1 MGRGRLSAALGVA
14 LLAAVLA
21 GSPGGAGAARQG
33 ATFSRNDANQ
43 QYVPGQVVVGFRP
56 NVDPVS
62 RLEAL
67 SDASASTLKSIGSLN
82 AKLVSVDGSVSAAVA
97 ELKSNPAVAYAE
109 PNWIYHTEAVPN
121 DPRYSQTYGLP
132 KIQAPQAWDVTTGS
146 AAVTVAVVDTG
157 VSSGHP
163 DLAPNMVAGANYVT
177 GGPNTTL
184 DYNGHGTHVAGTIG
198 ARGNNGIG
206 VAGVNWNV
214 HLMPM
219 RVLNGGGSGS
229 SDDIAAAFASTC
241 TTHPAQIV
249 NASLGGT
256 GYSTLMRNAIAGCP
270 NVLFVVAAGN
280 NGTNNDSTP
289 HYPCNYGAAPDNLA
303 NVICVAATDQNDSLA
318 SFSNYGASVDL
329 AAPGVG
335 TTSTWPAYDT
345 VYTQGFE
352 DPFTAW
358 TNASGGTF
366 DRSTT
371 HGTGAYSITDSP
383 AGNYG
388 NNVSTLYFKNTSVAN
403 LTGRVGCRAFYN
415 LLLATQS
422 NDFFNIYGSANGAT
436 FNGSG
441 WTGSTG
447 GAFLALSNDLS
458 FADGSPTFYPGL
470 GLQSNNDGLVADGG
484 YLDDLRIACL
494 NTSGEDY
501 NTISGTSMATPHV
514 AGVAALV
521 KAAHPGDTV
530 AQLVSAIL
538 GGVDPTAGLSG
549 KVATGGR
556 LNACKAV
563 GGCGG
568 AGPPPPPPPPPPP
581 FKPPCVVPNVIGAK
595 LATAKAKI
603 KARHCRVGKLTY
615 IKSTKKKK
623 GKVMRDVPK
632 PGKRLGNSAKVNLW
646 LGKGPAKRK

>member
-1 MGRGRLSAALGVA
+1 MGRGRLCAALGVA

-21 GSPGGAGAARQG
+21 GAAGGAGAARQG
-33 ATFSRNDANQ
+33 ATFARNDANQ
-43 QYVPGQVVVGFRP
+43 QYVPSQVVVGFRP
-56 NVDPVS
+56 NVDPLS

-67 SDASASTLKSIGSLN
+67 SDASASTLKSIGPLN

-109 PNWIYHTEAVPN
+109 PNWIYHAEAVPN

-132 KIQAPQAWDVTTGS
+132 KIQAPPAWDVTTGS

-157 VSSGHP
+157 ISSGHP

-177 GGPNTTL
+177 GGPNTSL

-214 HLMPM
+214 HLMPL

-256 GYSTLMRNAIAGCP
+256 GYSTLMRNAVAGCP

-280 NGTNNDSTP
+280 NGTSNDTAP

-345 VYTQGFE
+345 LYTQGFE
-352 DPFTAW
+352 DPFTGC
-358 TNASGGTF
+358 TLGGF
-366 DRSTT
+366 QRFTT
-371 HGTGAYSITDSP
+371 HATSLYSLTDSP
-383 AGNYG
+383 SGNYG
-388 NNVSTLYFKNTSVAN
+388 SGAALAYLPPAVTSFS
-403 LTGRVGCRAFYN
+403 GRVGCQAAYN
-415 LLLATQS
+415 LRFDTELGHDYSGVALST
-422 NDFFNIYGSANGAT
+422 NGFST
-436 FNGSG
+436 YRWSG
-441 WTGSTG
+441 WSGSSG
-447 GAFLALSNDLS
+447 GS
-458 FADGSPTFYPGL
+458 FASLTSDFSVLDGNPSISVGAIMNAD
-470 GLQSNNDGLVADGG
+470 SNGIVNDGG
-484 YLDDLRIACL
+484 YLDDLKLRCL

-538 GGVDPTAGLSG
+538 GGVDPIAGLSG

-563 GGCGG
+563 GGCG
-568 AGPPPPPPPPPPP
+568 AGPPPPPPPP

-615 IKSTKKKK
+615 IKSAKKKK
-623 GKVMRDVPK
+623 GKVLRELPK
-632 PGKRLGNSAKVNLW
+632 AGKRLGNSAKVNLW

>member
-1 MGRGRLSAALGVA
+1 MGRGRLCAALAVA

-21 GSPGGAGAARQG
+21 GSAGGAGAARQG
-33 ATFSRNDANQ
+33 ATFARNDANQ

-56 NVDPVS
+56 NVDPMS

-82 AKLVSVDGSVSAAVA
+82 AKLVGVDGSVSAAIA

-109 PNWIYHTEAVPN
+109 PNWIYHAEAVPN
-121 DPRYSQTYGLP
+121 DPRYSQTYGLS

-163 DLAPNMVAGANYVT
+163 DLAPNMVVGANYVT
-177 GGPNTTL
+177 GGPNTSL

-214 HLMPM
+214 HLMPL

-345 VYTQGFE
+345 LYTQGFE
-352 DPFTAW
+352 DPFTPWA
-358 TNASGGTF
+358 TTGTF
-366 DRSTT
+366 QRSTT
-371 HGTGAYSITDSP
+371 HATGAYSLSDSP
-383 AGNYG
+383 SGNYG
-388 NNVSTLYFKNTSVAN
+388 SGDTYAYYTPAVASFS
-403 LTGRVGCRAFYN
+403 GRVGCQAAYN
-415 LLLATQS
+415 LRFDTELGHDYSGVMLST
-422 NDFFNIYGSANGAT
+422 NGFST
-436 FNGSG
+436 YRWSG
-441 WTGSTG
+441 WSGSSG
-447 GAFLALSNDLS
+447 GS
-458 FADGSPTFYPGL
+458 FASLTSDFSVLDGNPSISVGAIMNAD
-470 GLQSNNDGLVADGG
+470 SNGIVNDGG
-484 YLDDLRIACL
+484 YLDDLKLRCL
-494 NTSGEDY
+494 NTGGEDY

-514 AGVAALV
+514 AGVAALI

-538 GGVDPTAGLSG
+538 GGVDPIAGLSG

-563 GGCGG
+563 GGCG
-568 AGPPPPPPPPPPP
+568 AGGPSPPPPPPP
-581 FKPPCVVPNVIGAK
+581 FKPPCVVPSVIGAK

-603 KARHCRVGKLTY
+603 KSRHCRTGKVNY
-615 IKSTKKKK
+615 IKSTKRKK
-623 GKVMRDVPK
+623 GKVLKETPK
-632 PGKRLGNSAKVNLW
+632 AGKRLGNGAKVNLW
-646 LGKGPAKRK
+646 LGRGRKR